1 MRLFNNHSYT
11 NRLPMK
17 GKVKKGFRT
26 YCAVVIAVMLI
37 VSCFTVTAFAADG
50 NGALSAVNNLSTFI
64 FGLIRAIGL
73 ILTGFGVVQIGLS
86 LKSHDPSQRANGF
99 LTLAERFSYPCGR
112 CHHHLCKGNPQP
124 HYRLLT
130 RTRGMAAFT
139 AIPRIN

>member
-50 NGALSAVNNLSTFI
+50 NSALSAVNNLSTFI

-86 LKSHDPSQRANGF
+86 LGF
-99 LTLAERFSYPCGR
+99 LTLAGGVIITFAKEILNLIIGS
-112 CHHHLCKGNPQP
+112 
-124 HYRLLT
+124 
-130 RTRGMAAFT
+130 
-139 AIPRIN
+139 

>member
-50 NGALSAVNNLSTFI
+50 NSALSAVNNLSTFI

-73 ILTGFGVVQIGLS
+73 ILTSNHTIRHRERTVFLPLQAVSSSPLQRKSSTSLS
-86 LKSHDPSQRANGF
+86 ALNQNEGYGCFYGHTPNKLR
-99 LTLAERFSYPCGR
+99 R
-112 CHHHLCKGNPQP
+112 CLNV
-124 HYRLLT
+124 R
-130 RTRGMAAFT
+130 
-139 AIPRIN
+139 

>member
-50 NGALSAVNNLSTFI
+50 NSALSAVNNLSTFI

-73 ILTGFGVVQIGLS
+73 ILTGFGVVQIGTIRHRERTVFLPLRAVSSSPLQRKSSTSLS
-86 LKSHDPSQRANGF
+86 ALNQNEGYGCFHGHTPNKLR
-99 LTLAERFSYPCGR
+99 R
-112 CHHHLCKGNPQP
+112 CLNV
-124 HYRLLT
+124 R
-130 RTRGMAAFT
+130 
-139 AIPRIN
+139 